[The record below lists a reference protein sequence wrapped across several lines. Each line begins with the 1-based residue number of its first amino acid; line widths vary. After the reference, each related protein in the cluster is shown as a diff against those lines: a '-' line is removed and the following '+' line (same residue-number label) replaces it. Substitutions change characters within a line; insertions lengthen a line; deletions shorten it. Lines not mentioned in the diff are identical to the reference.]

1 VHGGHRGSAAGR
13 RADLTGVRRE
23 LSEAVRHRA
32 ATSLLTGLMSHL
44 GEAGLG
50 VAGRSA
56 GLLADLDQHAA
67 SVRDA
72 LGDPQDG
79 PNAVSLAGYATGVR
93 DALVDA
99 DWDLPDEIDW
109 SAPQWPTVRL
119 LAVCSLAR
127 TNGYA

>member
-1 VHGGHRGSAAGR
+1 M
-13 RADLTGVRRE
+13 
-23 LSEAVRHRA
+23 RHRA
-32 ATSLLTGLMSHL
+32 ATSLLGTLMTHL
-44 GEAGLG
+44 GETGLG

-67 SVRDA
+67 SVRNA

-93 DALVDA
+93 DALIDA
-99 DWDLPDEIDW
+99 EWELPDEVDW
-109 SAPQWPTVRL
+109 SDPQWPTVRL

-127 TNGYA
+127 AHGYA